1 MRIDLTSLYLALEAR
16 QPVTIAGAAGT
27 VVRVLEGRVW
37 LTEEGVSEDVFLF
50 PGAEYRLQ
58 SLGRVVLDSD
68 GVSRVEVATPVS
80 VRSGSP
86 TLGEFL
92 SRGATWIRQHV
103 RPKAGRAR
111 GQSSLGD
118 SPWPQ

>member
-1 MRIDLTSLYLALEAR
+1 VRIDLTSLYLALEAR

-37 LTEEGVSEDVFLF
+37 LTEEGVSEDLFLF
-50 PGAEYRLQ
+50 PGSEYRLQ
-58 SLGRVVLDSD
+58 SFGRVVLDSD

-80 VRSGSP
+80 VRSGPP

-92 SRGATWIRQHV
+92 SRGASWIRQHV
-103 RPKAGRAR
+103 RPVAGAR

-118 SPWPQ
+118 RPWPQ